1 MPTRFESIFSYLEE
15 MSQESK
21 DKYNYD
27 NLSSAFGHVILKML
41 FGLSDDEIYD
51 LNTDGYNDNGID
63 AIYFEDAEEKVV
75 HFFQFKFP
83 NSISSL
89 TNGISQSDIQTIF
102 EGFDSFTGNDEK
114 FNLSKWNEILKEK
127 RKEYEKLSVYKFK
140 IWVIK
145 YSTSTISE
153 QITNLAI
160 KEKKIMK

>member
-15 MSQESK
+15 MSHEFK

-51 LNTDGYNDNGID
+51 LNTDGFNDNGID

-83 NSISSL
+83 SSVSSM
-89 TNGISQSDIQTIF
+89 TNGISQSDVQTIF
-102 EGFDSFTGNDEK
+102 NGFDSFTGNDEK
-114 FNLSKWNEILKEK
+114 FNLLEWNEILKEK
-127 RKEYEKLSVYKFK
+127 RIEYEKNDVYKFK
-140 IWVIK
+140 IWIIK
-145 YSTSTISE
+145 YSSSTINE
-153 QITNLAI
+153 KI
-160 KEKKIMK
+160 KILICTVSL